1 MNGLTDIDKNTLNQQ
16 KQKLF
21 LTYIALKS
29 IRKHIFLFILS
40 NYFIVIEY
48 G

>member
-29 IRKHIFLFILS
+29 IRKHIFFI
-40 NYFIVIEY
+40 YFIKLLY
-48 G
+48 CY